1 MGIHGV
7 GEGARL
13 VNGPVYA
20 YSDDLGDTFHRA
32 DGARLRLPLTVN
44 PVPGHHADV
53 NCHSTRKWFELWTSL
68 LRHAG
73 YSIP

>member
-1 MGIHGV
+1 M
-7 GEGARL
+7 
-13 VNGPVYA
+13 YA